1 MMSPERNRKFR
12 TGAACLLLLL
22 ALELWPSGHST
33 AQSVTRI
40 SIMNA
45 DILRIEK
52 AGGSSVRRLIGNV
65 QLKQDSTWFYCD
77 TAALYDNNF
86 VNAVGNIRID
96 YSDSVHLSG
105 DYLTYS
111 GDTRIAVLDSNVVL
125 IDPRATLYTDHLE
138 YDRNNGLAYYNTGG
152 RIVDGDNV
160 MTSRIGYYYTRLNEF
175 MFRDSVVAVNPDN
188 RMVADTLRYHT
199 ESEFVYIEGPTNIYG
214 KKDHIYS
221 EKGWYDTKTDRS
233 ELSRNNA
240 IIHEDQILKA
250 DWIYYDQEREYGK
263 ATGNV
268 WLKDTV
274 QDVILEGGISEFY
287 RDERPSY
294 ITDSARAILIEE
306 TDSLFMHADSF
317 LLVLDS
323 ADEARYIFAYHQMK
337 FYRKDMQGMCDSLIY
352 RVQDSLISML
362 GNPVIW
368 SDENQLTSDSVWMH
382 LSKNRVDSMVMF
394 NMAFI
399 ISRDTAETFNQIK
412 GKQMR
417 AYFFENKLYRV
428 RVFGNAETV
437 YYVREDNGLLIGINS
452 SLSSDM
458 VIHVNDNKIREII
471 YLTQPDAVLF
481 PEEQFPSEKKFLKD
495 FKWIEDQR
503 PADKS
508 QIFIWLE
515 EEEKNQEGQP
525 GAEEEPVPG
534 TGGGSED

>member
-1 MMSPERNRKFR
+1 
-12 TGAACLLLLL
+12 
-22 ALELWPSGHST
+22 
-33 AQSVTRI
+33 
-40 SIMNA
+40 
-45 DILRIEK
+45 
-52 AGGSSVRRLIGNV
+52 
-65 QLKQDSTWFYCD
+65 
-77 TAALYDNNF
+77 
-86 VNAVGNIRID
+86 
-96 YSDSVHLSG
+96 
-105 DYLTYS
+105 
-111 GDTRIAVLDSNVVL
+111 
-125 IDPRATLYTDHLE
+125 
-138 YDRNNGLAYYNTGG
+138 
-152 RIVDGDNV
+152 
-160 MTSRIGYYYTRLNEF
+160 
-175 MFRDSVVAVNPDN
+175 
-188 RMVADTLRYHT
+188 
-199 ESEFVYIEGPTNIYG
+199 
-214 KKDHIYS
+214 
-221 EKGWYDTKTDRS
+221 
-233 ELSRNNA
+233 
-240 IIHEDQILKA
+240 
-250 DWIYYDQEREYGK
+250 
-263 ATGNV
+263 
-268 WLKDTV
+268 
-274 QDVILEGGISEFY
+274 
-287 RDERPSY
+287 
-294 ITDSARAILIEE
+294 
-306 TDSLFMHADSF
+306 
-317 LLVLDS
+317 
-323 ADEARYIFAYHQMK
+323 
-337 FYRKDMQGMCDSLIY
+337 
-352 RVQDSLISML
+352 
-362 GNPVIW
+362 
-368 SDENQLTSDSVWMH
+368 MH